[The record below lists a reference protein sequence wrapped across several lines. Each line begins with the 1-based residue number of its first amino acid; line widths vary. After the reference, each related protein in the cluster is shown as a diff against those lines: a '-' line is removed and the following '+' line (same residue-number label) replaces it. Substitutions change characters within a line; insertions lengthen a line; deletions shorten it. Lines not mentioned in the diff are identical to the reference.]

1 MKTLVCHGV
10 IGIIVITMGT
20 ILMVVYNNSFTDTSE
35 FHSEKPGKAQPKPP
49 RALSS
54 TLEGYTGLINQQP
67 LRKHC
72 NCCALVSSSGHLTGS
87 NRGDEIDR
95 TECVIRMNNAPNG
108 NNFKQDVGRRTS
120 LRVIAHSSLQ
130 RVLQRRQELLN
141 TNQDSVFLFWGPTSS
156 MRRDGKGRVFNNLR
170 LINQLLPKLKI
181 YVISPLK
188 MLEFDELF
196 KNETG
201 KDRKLQKHYTASQD
215 DVAESELEAET
226 DYRSYQ
232 TLTGLHSPWHSIW
245 QTLPT
250 AHRMSPDTIGSAVI
264 WDILQRGAGMAGRK
278 TSKSWLTTGWFTM
291 AIALEL
297 CDRVNVYGMVAPDF
311 CSTPSHLSVPYHYY
325 EPSGPDEC
333 SLYLSHEHN
342 QSGGHHSFITE
353 KTVFANWAQK
363 YDIHFYQP
371 DWSPSSTL
379 NGSSSHTPATAVS

>member
-1 MKTLVCHGV
+1 MKTLVFHGV

-67 LRKHC
+67 LRMHC

-120 LRVIAHSSLQ
+120 LRVIAHSSVQ

-170 LINQLLPKLKI
+170 LINQLLPRLKV

-188 MLEFDELF
+188 MLEFDDLF

-201 KDRKLQKHYTASQD
+201 KD
-215 DVAESELEAET
+215 
-226 DYRSYQ
+226 
-232 TLTGLHSPWHSIW
+232 
-245 QTLPT
+245 
-250 AHRMSPDTIGSAVI
+250 
-264 WDILQRGAGMAGRK
+264 
-278 TSKSWLTTGWFTM
+278 
-291 AIALEL
+291 
-297 CDRVNVYGMVAPDF
+297 
-311 CSTPSHLSVPYHYY
+311 STPSHLSVPYHYY